1 MNSMKHRKTIR
12 KYSDRPIPDDVMNE
26 LLETACRASTMG
38 GMQLYSIIVT
48 KDEETKKELSPLHF
62 NQPMVM
68 NAPAVLT
75 FCADYHRFTRWC
87 GLRNADA
94 GYDNF
99 ESFYNAMIDALLAA
113 QTFCNAAE
121 EKGLGICFLGTT
133 SYNPNEIID
142 VLHLPELVFPV
153 TTITVGYPAEDPAL
167 QDRLPLQG
175 VVHRDRYSDYAD
187 EEIEDIYRYKE
198 SLEVNKGFV
207 AENHKE
213 NLAQVFTDVRYRR
226 DDNERSSQEML
237 KALKRQKF
245 I

>member
-175 VVHRDRYSDYAD
+175 VVHRDRYSDYTD

-213 NLAQVFTDVRYRR
+213 NLAQLFTDVRYRR

>member
-153 TTITVGYPAEDPAL
+153 TTITIGYPAEDPAL

-175 VVHRDRYSDYAD
+175 VVHRDRYSDYTD

>member
-1 MNSMKHRKTIR
+1 MKHRKTIR

-175 VVHRDRYSDYAD
+175 VVHRDRYSDYTD
-187 EEIEDIYRYKE
+187 EGIEDIYRYKE

-213 NLAQVFTDVRYRR
+213 NLAQVFTDVHYRR

>member
-167 QDRLPLQG
+167 QNRLPLQG
-175 VVHRDRYSDYAD
+175 VVHRDRYSDYTD
-187 EEIEDIYRYKE
+187 EGIEDIYRYKE

>member
-175 VVHRDRYSDYAD
+175 VVHRDRYSDYTD

-213 NLAQVFTDVRYRR
+213 NLAQVFTDVRYRK

>member
-1 MNSMKHRKTIR
+1 MKHRKTIR

-38 GMQLYSIIVT
+38 GMQLYSIIMT

-175 VVHRDRYSDYAD
+175 VVHRDRYSDYTD

>member
-1 MNSMKHRKTIR
+1 MDSMKHRKTIR

-48 KDEETKKELSPLHF
+48 KDEETKKELSPLHL

-175 VVHRDRYSDYAD
+175 VVHRDRYSDYTD
-187 EEIEDIYRYKE
+187 EGIEDIYRYKE

>member
-175 VVHRDRYSDYAD
+175 VVHRDRYSDYTD
-187 EEIEDIYRYKE
+187 EGIEDIYRYKE

>member
-175 VVHRDRYSDYAD
+175 VVHRDRYSDYTD
-187 EEIEDIYRYKE
+187 EGIEDIDRYKE

>member
-1 MNSMKHRKTIR
+1 MKHRKTIR
-12 KYSDRPIPDDVMNE
+12 KYSDRLIPDDVMNE

-175 VVHRDRYSDYAD
+175 VVHRDRYSDYTD

>member
-1 MNSMKHRKTIR
+1 
-12 KYSDRPIPDDVMNE
+12 
-26 LLETACRASTMG
+26 
-38 GMQLYSIIVT
+38 
-48 KDEETKKELSPLHF
+48 
-62 NQPMVM
+62 
-68 NAPAVLT
+68 
-75 FCADYHRFTRWC
+75 
-87 GLRNADA
+87 
-94 GYDNF
+94 
-99 ESFYNAMIDALLAA
+99 MIDALLAA

-175 VVHRDRYSDYAD
+175 VVHRDRYSDYTD

>member
-175 VVHRDRYSDYAD
+175 VVHRDRYSDYTD

-237 KALKRQKF
+237 KALKRQEF

>member
-48 KDEETKKELSPLHF
+48 KDKETKKELSPLHF

-175 VVHRDRYSDYAD
+175 VVHRDRYSDYTD
-187 EEIEDIYRYKE
+187 EGIEDIYRYKE

>member
-1 MNSMKHRKTIR
+1 MDSMKHRKTIR

-175 VVHRDRYSDYAD
+175 VVHRDRYSDYTD

>member
-1 MNSMKHRKTIR
+1 MKHRKTIR

-48 KDEETKKELSPLHF
+48 KDGETKKELSPLHF

-175 VVHRDRYSDYAD
+175 VVHRDRYSDYTD

>member
-87 GLRNADA
+87 GLKNADA

-175 VVHRDRYSDYAD
+175 VVHRDRYSDYTD

>member
-175 VVHRDRYSDYAD
+175 VVHRDRYSDYTD
-187 EEIEDIYRYKE
+187 EGIEDIYRYKE

-213 NLAQVFTDVRYRR
+213 NLAQVFTDVHYRR

>member
-1 MNSMKHRKTIR
+1 MKHRKTIR

-167 QDRLPLQG
+167 QDRLPLKG
-175 VVHRDRYSDYAD
+175 VVHRDRYSDYTD
-187 EEIEDIYRYKE
+187 EGIEDIYRYKE

>member
-1 MNSMKHRKTIR
+1 MDSMKHRKTIR

-153 TTITVGYPAEDPAL
+153 TTITVGYPAEDPVL

-175 VVHRDRYSDYAD
+175 VVHRDRYSDYTD
-187 EEIEDIYRYKE
+187 EGIEDIYRYKE

>member
-1 MNSMKHRKTIR
+1 MKHRKTIR

-175 VVHRDRYSDYAD
+175 VVHRDRYSDYTD
-187 EEIEDIYRYKE
+187 EEIEDIYSYKE

>member
-12 KYSDRPIPDDVMNE
+12 KYFDRPIPDDVMNE

-175 VVHRDRYSDYAD
+175 VVHRDRYSDYTD

>member
-175 VVHRDRYSDYAD
+175 VVHRDRYSDYTD

-213 NLAQVFTDVRYRR
+213 NLAQIFTDVRYRR

>member
-1 MNSMKHRKTIR
+1 MKHRKTIR

-99 ESFYNAMIDALLAA
+99 ESFYNAMIDALLAT

-175 VVHRDRYSDYAD
+175 VVHRDRYSDYTD

>member
-1 MNSMKHRKTIR
+1 MKHRKTIR

-48 KDEETKKELSPLHF
+48 KDEETKKELSPLHL

-175 VVHRDRYSDYAD
+175 VVHRDRYSDYTD
-187 EEIEDIYRYKE
+187 EGIEDIYRYKE

>member
-1 MNSMKHRKTIR
+1 MKHRKTIR

-175 VVHRDRYSDYAD
+175 VVHRDRYSDYTD

-237 KALKRQKF
+237 KALKRQEF

>member
-1 MNSMKHRKTIR
+1 MDSMKHRKTIR

-153 TTITVGYPAEDPAL
+153 TAITVGYPAEDPAL

-175 VVHRDRYSDYAD
+175 VVHRDRYSDYTD

>member
-1 MNSMKHRKTIR
+1 MKHRKTIR

-175 VVHRDRYSDYAD
+175 VVHRDRYSDYTD
-187 EEIEDIYRYKE
+187 EEIEYIYRYKE

>member
-1 MNSMKHRKTIR
+1 MKHRKTIR

-175 VVHRDRYSDYAD
+175 VVHRDRYSDYTD
-187 EEIEDIYRYKE
+187 EGIEDIYRYKE

>member
-1 MNSMKHRKTIR
+1 MKHRKTIR

-99 ESFYNAMIDALLAA
+99 DSFYTAMIDALLAA

-175 VVHRDRYSDYAD
+175 VVHRDRYSDYTD
-187 EEIEDIYRYKE
+187 EGIEDIYRYKE

>member
-175 VVHRDRYSDYAD
+175 VVHRDRYSDYTD
-187 EEIEDIYRYKE
+187 EGIEDIYRYKE

-213 NLAQVFTDVRYRR
+213 NLAQVFSDVRYRR

>member
-1 MNSMKHRKTIR
+1 MKHRKTIR

-26 LLETACRASTMG
+26 LLGTACRASTMG

-175 VVHRDRYSDYAD
+175 VVHRDRYSDYTD

>member
-1 MNSMKHRKTIR
+1 MKHRKTIR

-153 TTITVGYPAEDPAL
+153 TTVTVGYPAEDPAL

-175 VVHRDRYSDYAD
+175 VVHRDRYSDYTD
-187 EEIEDIYRYKE
+187 EGIEDIYRYKE

>member
-1 MNSMKHRKTIR
+1 MKHRKTIR

-175 VVHRDRYSDYAD
+175 VVHRDRYSDYTD

-213 NLAQVFTDVRYRR
+213 NLAQVFTDVRYRK

>member
-175 VVHRDRYSDYAD
+175 VVHRDRYSDYTD

-213 NLAQVFTDVRYRR
+213 NLAQVFTDVHYRR

>member
-1 MNSMKHRKTIR
+1 MDSMKHRKTIR

-26 LLETACRASTMG
+26 LLGTACRASTMG

-175 VVHRDRYSDYAD
+175 VVHRDRYSDYTD

>member
-38 GMQLYSIIVT
+38 GMQLYSIIMT

-175 VVHRDRYSDYAD
+175 VVHRDRYSDYTD

>member
-1 MNSMKHRKTIR
+1 MKHRKTIR

-175 VVHRDRYSDYAD
+175 VVHRDRYSDYTD

-207 AENHKE
+207 AENHQE

>member
-1 MNSMKHRKTIR
+1 MKHRKTIR

-48 KDEETKKELSPLHF
+48 KDEETKKEHSPLHF

-175 VVHRDRYSDYAD
+175 VVHRDRYSDYTD

>member
-175 VVHRDRYSDYAD
+175 VVHRDRYSDYTD
-187 EEIEDIYRYKE
+187 EGIEDIYRYKE

-226 DDNERSSQEML
+226 DDNERSSQKML

>member
-99 ESFYNAMIDALLAA
+99 ESFYNAMIDALLAT

-175 VVHRDRYSDYAD
+175 VVHRDRYSDYTD